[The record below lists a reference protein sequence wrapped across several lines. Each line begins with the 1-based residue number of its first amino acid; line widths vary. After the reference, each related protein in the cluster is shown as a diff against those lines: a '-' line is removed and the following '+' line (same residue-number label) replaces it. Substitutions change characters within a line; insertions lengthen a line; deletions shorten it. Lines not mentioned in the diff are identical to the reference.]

1 MISGDTALTKAGSGK
16 LTISANNTYTGGT
29 TVSAGTLFGGEASR
43 SNDVFG
49 TGSISVASGATL
61 WVDRSD
67 DGALTNALTLNGGTL
82 RGTNGFGQYW
92 DGNITLGAHST
103 IKAANNFYI
112 DGVISGSSKNLTKT
126 GTGTVI
132 LRGTNT
138 YSGTTTVSAGTL
150 NIGGSGS
157 LGSGTYAGAISNS
170 GIFKFDSSANLISTG
185 VISGSGSVLVTG
197 SGTFEPKA
205 TNTYTGG
212 TTVDGGTIAAY
223 TDRNWGAVPGSV
235 DSDNIILKNGGKAI
249 FGSKNSTNTSGHTYW
264 VANRGIN
271 LPTSGQQFIEMGS
284 GGNGAAHIQGVINGI
299 GGVTLSL
306 IHI

>member
-1 MISGDTALTKAGSGK
+1 MISGDTALIKAGSGQ
-16 LTISANNTYTGGT
+16 LTTSANNTYTGGT

-112 DGVISGSSKNLTKT
+112 DGVISGSSKNLIKT
-126 GTGTVI
+126 GNGTVI

-157 LGSGTYAGAISNS
+157 LGSGTYAGNISNS
-170 GIFKFDSSANLISTG
+170 GTFTYASSTAQTLSG
-185 VISGSGSVLVTG
+185 VISGSGALTKSG
-197 SGTFEPKA
+197 SSTLTLSG
-205 TNTYTGG
+205 TNTYSGD
-212 TTVDGGTIAAY
+212 TTISA
-223 TDRNWGAVPGSV
+223 GAITV
-235 DSDNIILKNGGKAI
+235 
-249 FGSKNSTNTSGHTYW
+249 SG
-264 VANRGIN
+264 
-271 LPTSGQQFIEMGS
+271 LL
-284 GGNGAAHIQGVINGI
+284 GNGSYAGSISNAG
-299 GGVTLSL
+299 TLILSSSAIVMDNSDSL
-306 IHI
+306 EAK